1 MKSFILAAI
10 AASASASTYT
20 MSNEFML
27 FINYVGKFNK
37 TYESVEEFEMRF
49 EAFRRTHVHISVIN
63 SSNEHTHTAGHN

>member
-49 EAFRRTHVHISVIN
+49 EAYFD
-63 SSNEHTHTAGHN
+63 